1 MTKTEIIQK
10 ATDAFNSHDS
20 KKVAEYY
27 TDNAVVYDPVY
38 PEPLRGLEAIEKDAM
53 ETFRAIPDLHI
64 TTRTILEKDNTVA
77 VEYTLSGTNTGPF
90 ASPEGDIPPT
100 GKKVKAD
107 IAIFSRFNDQDKI
120 VEEHRYY
127 NVANMLG

>member
-38 PEPLRGLEAIEKDAM
+38 PEPLRGLEAIEKDAIGN
-53 ETFRAIPDLHI
+53 FPR
-64 TTRTILEKDNTVA
+64 
-77 VEYTLSGTNTGPF
+77 Y
-90 ASPEGDIPPT
+90 
-100 GKKVKAD
+100 
-107 IAIFSRFNDQDKI
+107 SRSS
-120 VEEHRYY
+120 YY
-127 NVANMLG
+127 NANYSGERQHRCG